1 MKYYERL
8 RQARED
14 ADLTQA
20 QAAEIIQTTQS
31 YFSRQELGK
40 KPFRVEQVAKL
51 CEYYHVS
58 SDYILGLSRD
68 LNWPRNH

>member
-58 SDYILGLSRD
+58 SDYSVGLSRD
-68 LNWPRNH
+68 LKWPRDH

>member
-51 CEYYHVS
+51 CEY
-58 SDYILGLSRD
+58 
-68 LNWPRNH
+68 

>member
-14 ADLTQA
+14 ADMTQTQA
-20 QAAEIIQTTQS
+20 AKLLGTDQS

-40 KPFRVEQVAKL
+40 NPFRVEQVIKL
-51 CEYYHVS
+51 CECYQVS
-58 SDYILGLSRD
+58 ADYILGLPKG
-68 LNWPRNH
+68 LKWPRD